1 MILFTIAA
9 VCQAQ
14 ELELKLDTSGFG
26 SIISLINNSNLN
38 SGTITFEKST
48 SGRTTTTIYR
58 YEDNLTSI
66 EVRSNVDAQNI
77 ESNSEHVF
85 LDTRS
90 PDIQLFNIRVGAP
103 MSDVIRQLGQPM
115 QREGTALIYTTTGYF
130 LIFHITNNRVSRI
143 IYNPYS

>member
-1 MILFTIAA
+1 MLFAFAA

-14 ELELKLDTSGFG
+14 ELELRLDTSGFG
-26 SIISLINNSNLN
+26 SIISLINNSNIN
-38 SGTITFEKST
+38 SGAITFEKTT

-66 EVRSNVDAQNI
+66 EVRSNTDAQNS
-77 ESNSEHVF
+77 EFNSEHVF

-90 PDIQLFNIRVGAP
+90 PDIRLFNIRVGTP
-103 MSDVIRQLGQPM
+103 MSDVIRQLGQPL
-115 QREGTALIYTTTGYF
+115 QREGASLIYTTTGYF